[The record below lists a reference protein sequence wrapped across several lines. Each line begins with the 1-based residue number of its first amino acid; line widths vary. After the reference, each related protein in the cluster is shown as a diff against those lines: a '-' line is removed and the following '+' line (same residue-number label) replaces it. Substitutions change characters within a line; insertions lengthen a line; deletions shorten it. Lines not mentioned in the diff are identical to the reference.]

1 MEGIPRSRYGPL
13 LPGGVIGNTT
23 GFGPVIRGS
32 SPRRVAILG
41 HDHQWECVSLQ
52 QLYPSPVEGAAR
64 QDCFDGPEILRHFAG
79 CGTRVANEVSTSQGS
94 P

>member
-1 MEGIPRSRYGPL
+1 MEGIPRSRYGLL

-41 HDHQWECVSLQ
+41 HDRQWAYILLQ
-52 QLYPSPVEGAAR
+52 HLYPLP
-64 QDCFDGPEILRHFAG
+64 
-79 CGTRVANEVSTSQGS
+79 T
-94 P
+94 